1 MYNKTLLL
9 SLLAVSSL
17 FAAIYLFFPAYTRW
31 YDHSQVTLGERVY
44 RQYCIGCHLADASG
58 TRDWKKTDAAGRYPP
73 PPLDGSAHTWHHS
86 MEVLKRQILEGG
98 AKYRGWMPGFE
109 GSLSEQELEAVIAY
123 FQSKW
128 SDETYQVWL
137 SRNE

>member
-1 MYNKTLLL
+1 MRLDSHGRDANSFPLPLQF
-9 SLLAVSSL
+9 
-17 FAAIYLFFPAYTRW
+17 FAF
-31 YDHSQVTLGERVY
+31 
-44 RQYCIGCHLADASG
+44 
-58 TRDWKKTDAAGRYPP
+58 
-73 PPLDGSAHTWHHS
+73 LDC
-86 MEVLKRQILEGG
+86 LRQILEGG